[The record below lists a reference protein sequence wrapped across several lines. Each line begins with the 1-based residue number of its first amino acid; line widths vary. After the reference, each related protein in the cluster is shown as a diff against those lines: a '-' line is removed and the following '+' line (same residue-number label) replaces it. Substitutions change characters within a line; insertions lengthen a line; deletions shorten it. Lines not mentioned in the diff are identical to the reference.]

1 MNTNIRWPIFWA
13 MVVVFILIGCVFS
26 IPALRELLLGFVFI
40 IVSGAVFLL
49 LGVAL
54 IVFTIRERV
63 KGLPK
68 AFFLLTGASAVGF
81 LVSVLLHNVLSG
93 LLIEWLGEGFLK
105 GVLMGE
111 EPFFFILA
119 VIVCPLG
126 FAVGVVGSM
135 FLAIRGSQEELHS

>member
-1 MNTNIRWPIFWA
+1 

-26 IPALRELLLGFVFI
+26 IPVLRELILGFIFI

-54 IVFTIRERV
+54 IVFTIREKV
-63 KGLPK
+63 EGMSKK
-68 AFFLLTGASAVGF
+68 FFLLTGASAVGF
-81 LVSVLLHNVLSG
+81 LVSILLHNALSG
-93 LLIEWLGEGFLK
+93 LFGNWFGDGFLAV
-105 GVLMGE
+105 GLMGE

-135 FLAIRGSQEELHS
+135 FLAIRSSQEERA